1 MEKACYKFLIVII
14 IIIIISYFYSEQSS
28 ARSAERSDFIILSR
42 AKRVR
47 SLLTARGLG
56 IRQWRH
62 RAFCVSRQHRLRHW
76 WPSHRLWIKVYR
88 RWITNNF
95 PCKWHTSTTSGSIEL
110 QILAQEDFPPKLFWS
125 ENADFKF
132 SVNNEGLKE
141 ETSTRNRGA
150 EGTSLSTARDRGTGD
165 WNQRHYDR
173 SLSKTHPRRYM

>member
-1 MEKACYKFLIVII
+1 MEKACYKFLIV

-62 RAFCVSRQHRLRHW
+62 RAFCVSRQHRLRRR
-76 WPSHRLWIKVYR
+76 WPSLWIKVYR

-95 PCKWHTSTTSGSIEL
+95 PCKWHTSTTSGSKSSPRKIFHRNSSGARTPTSNSAWTTKDSRRRH
-110 QILAQEDFPPKLFWS
+110 QQETDNTQLF
-125 ENADFKF
+125 
-132 SVNNEGLKE
+132 
-141 ETSTRNRGA
+141 TRSSLIGCWKQLVLNMA
-150 EGTSLSTARDRGTGD
+150 EII
-165 WNQRHYDR
+165 W
-173 SLSKTHPRRYM
+173 RR